1 MNNTADAVTQ
11 KEYYI
16 MMKKTLSLLLALLL
30 GLSLLT
36 GCSTDSGDAGD
47 GGEQTGEPVGETGE
61 VGGEPSAE
69 PVTIRLGGL
78 KGPTSMGLVK
88 LIDDASQG
96 LTESKI
102 DFRMAG
108 TANELTPLMVQG
120 ELDVLAGPSNLAAIL
135 YQNTKGAVQFAA
147 INTLGV
153 IYLVE
158 KGGNTVATMEDLRGK
173 TIYATGKGQI
183 PEYALTYLLEQHGME
198 VGKDVEIEWKSE
210 ATEVVATIAM
220 EDSAV
225 ALLPQPYVTVAQ
237 TQVEGLA
244 IALNLTEQW
253 DALQNGSQLITAGLI
268 VRREFAEQ
276 HPEALATLME
286 EYAASAAWINEN
298 VEAGAALCEK
308 YDIVKAPVA
317 QKAIPYCNIT
327 WIEGDEMKTALT
339 GFLQVLFDRNAAA
352 VGGAMPGDDFYLTTL
367 PAAR

>member
-1 MNNTADAVTQ
+1 
-11 KEYYI
+11 

-47 GGEQTGEPVGETGE
+47 GGEQTGETGEPVGETGE
-61 VGGEPSAE
+61 PVGETGEPSAE

-286 EYAASAAWINEN
+286 EYAA
-298 VEAGAALCEK
+298 
-308 YDIVKAPVA
+308 
-317 QKAIPYCNIT
+317 
-327 WIEGDEMKTALT
+327 
-339 GFLQVLFDRNAAA
+339 
-352 VGGAMPGDDFYLTTL
+352 
-367 PAAR
+367 